1 MDIIQKLHDKHKA
14 GQPYVLA
21 TIVKTAGASPRAP
34 GAKML
39 VYPDGNTA
47 GTIGGGTFE
56 KLVID
61 DCLHLMKSKEKH
73 LLKTYRFAESG
84 ADATGMACGGEAD
97 VFMEAGAKAKRL
109 IIFGGGHICRDLVR
123 LADGS
128 GFLISVVDD
137 RADILGV
144 YGKSINTIKTDAA
157 YNDNFPDLDRDCFV
171 VIVTRSHTIDHD
183 ILKRAIKHD
192 CAYIGM
198 IGSRTKIAKLFASLA
213 ELGIDRALLDRVHAP
228 IGLNIKGEGPY
239 EIAVSILAEL
249 IAAKNGITRS
259 KQ

>member
-1 MDIIQKLHDKHKA
+1 MDIIQELHDKHRS

-21 TIVKTAGASPRAP
+21 TIVRTAGASPRAP

-39 VYPDGNTA
+39 VYPDGKIS
-47 GTIGGGTFE
+47 GTIDGEVFE

-61 DCLHLMKSKEKH
+61 DCLNLMQSNDTH

-84 ADATGMACGGEAD
+84 KDATGMACGGEAD
-97 VFMEAGAKAKRL
+97 VFMEAGARPKRL
-109 IIFGGGHICRDLVR
+109 VIFGGGHICRDLVR

-128 GFLISVVDD
+128 GFVISIVDD
-137 RADILGV
+137 RADILSV
-144 YGKSINTIKTDAA
+144 YGGSIHTIQTDAS
-157 YNDNFPDLDRDCFV
+157 YNDNFPQLGSDSFV
-171 VIVTRSHTIDHD
+171 VIVTRSHDIDHD
-183 ILKRAIKHD
+183 ILKRVISHD

-198 IGSRTKIAKLFASLA
+198 IGSRAKIAKLYDSLV
-213 ELGIDRALLDRVHAP
+213 ESGIDRTKLERVNAP

-249 IAAKNGITRS
+249 IAAKNGITRNA
-259 KQ
+259 Q